1 MNDKAKSF
9 SPPYATF
16 SAFISFI
23 NKLRETT
30 VPSRVDPSVF
40 GNASG
45 SLAYSII
52 ASLKYLKL
60 INDNGS
66 PTQDFIS
73 LVKASDDA
81 RPPIWKKIMVAGY
94 PSLLSGDVD
103 LTTIT
108 AGQFDEHLRKEYGV
122 QGSTVDKVALFFV
135 AGAKL
140 ADIPLSGL
148 LLARKP
154 VATSTAAKK
163 SLKQRKRTDV
173 EDDGEGDDGEP
184 DPPPQHAQKALEYQL
199 IDLMSEPDIDADVKN
214 SIWSLVQYL
223 TARKAKKASGEA

>member
-1 MNDKAKSF
+1 MNDKAKAI

-23 NKLRETT
+23 NKLRDTT
-30 VPSRVDPSVF
+30 VPSRIDPSVF

-60 INDNGS
+60 VNDNGA
-66 PTQDFIS
+66 PTQEFIS

-81 RPPIWKKIMVAGY
+81 RPTIWKKIMVGAY

-108 AGQFDEHLRKEYGV
+108 AGQFDEHLREEYNV

-163 SLKQRKRTDV
+163 SAKQRKRTDAV
-173 EDDGEGDDGEP
+173 GDESNDGEP
-184 DPPPQHAQKALEYQL
+184 DPPAPPTQKALEYQL
-199 IDLMSEPDIDADVKN
+199 IDLMSEPDIDAEVKN
-214 SIWSLVQYL
+214 SIWLLVQFL
-223 TARKAKKASGEA
+223 MARKAKRDRGES

>member
-1 MNDKAKSF
+1 MNDKAKAL

-23 NKLRETT
+23 NKLRDTT

-66 PTQDFIS
+66 PTQDFIA

-81 RPPIWKKIMVAGY
+81 RPALWKKIMVAAY
-94 PSLLSGDVD
+94 PSLLSGEVD

-108 AGQFDEHLRKEYGV
+108 AGQFDEHLRKEYNV

-163 SLKQRKRTDV
+163 SVKQRKRPDAG
-173 EDDGEGDDGEP
+173 DDENEDGEP
-184 DPPPQHAQKALEYQL
+184 DPPPPQTQKALEYQL
-199 IDLMSEPDIDADVKN
+199 IDLMSEPDIDGDVKN

>member
-1 MNDKAKSF
+1 MNDKAKAI

-23 NKLRETT
+23 NKLRDTT
-30 VPSRVDPSVF
+30 VPSRIDPSVF

-45 SLAYSII
+45 SLSYSII

-60 INDNGS
+60 INDNGA

-81 RPPIWKKIMVAGY
+81 RPAIWKKIMVAGY
-94 PSLLSGDVD
+94 PSLLSSDVD
-103 LTTIT
+103 LTAIT
-108 AGQFDEHLRKEYGV
+108 AGQFDEHLRKEYNV
-122 QGSTVDKVALFFV
+122 QGSTVDKVALFFI

-163 SLKQRKRTDV
+163 SVKQRKRSDV
-173 EDDGEGDDGEP
+173 GDDEGDDVEP
-184 DPPPQHAQKALEYQL
+184 DPPPPQTQKALEYQL